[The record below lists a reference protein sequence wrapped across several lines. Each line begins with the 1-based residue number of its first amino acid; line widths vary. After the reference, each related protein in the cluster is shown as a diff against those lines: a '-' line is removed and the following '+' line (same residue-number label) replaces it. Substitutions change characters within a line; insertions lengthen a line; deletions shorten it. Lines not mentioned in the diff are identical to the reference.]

1 MDAPFKIGDIVTLK
15 AGIKAGVPGVKTH
28 LAMLPEMVKEAA
40 GTHEVKEYNR
50 LLDGFWIRFGE
61 GSNFYYDADWFE
73 LVSTL
78 SKSDELDKMFDEM
91 NLSYGDS
98 CELIPPIFEPFG

>member
-15 AGIKAGVPGVKTH
+15 AGIKAGTHSVKTGIT
-28 LAMLPEMVKEAA
+28 MIPGRMVEGAA
-40 GTHEVKEYNR
+40 GTHEVKKYGRSCN
-50 LLDGFWIRFGE
+50 GFWIQFGD
-61 GSNFYYDADWFE
+61 GWCFYYDADWFE

-91 NLSYGDS
+91 NLS
-98 CELIPPIFEPFG
+98 

>member
-15 AGIKAGVPGVKTH
+15 ACIKTGAHGERTN
-28 LAMLPEMVKEAA
+28 LAMLSGKMVEEAA

-50 LLDGFWIRFGE
+50 IFSGFWIRFGE
-61 GSNFYYDADWFE
+61 GCNFYYDADWFE

-78 SKSDELDKMFDEM
+78 SESDELDKMFDEM
-91 NLSYGDS
+91 NLS
-98 CELIPPIFEPFG
+98 

>member
-15 AGIKAGVPGVKTH
+15 AGIKAGAHGVKTN
-28 LAMLPEMVKEAA
+28 LAMLSYMAGEAA
-40 GTHEVKEYNR
+40 GTHEVKEYGR
-50 LLDGFWIRFGE
+50 ILSGFWIRFGE
-61 GSNFYYDADWFE
+61 GTNFYYDADWFE

-91 NLSYGDS
+91 NLS
-98 CELIPPIFEPFG
+98 